1 MGGAERN
8 GTMDQVGV
16 RRIGIGLWA
25 AVCLLGGAAL
35 ASASSFFPEF
45 YHGWNPRP
53 GGWST
58 YHVRDAVGEEADVTF
73 AVVEEAGAVWLELRT
88 ASGGIPSVAAFRL
101 QGDPSEDDNVL
112 AVRARDGEG
121 PAVELDRAALERL
134 VKQGGRA
141 FGPSAL
147 SIGPRV
153 GKLEGLPDE
162 TLAVGKRKV
171 PCRHLKVKGAEGEEA
186 EVWIADEVVP
196 FGLVK
201 LVCGEESLVL
211 TDFGKGARPSLKGP
225 VLPLEVP

>member
-1 MGGAERN
+1 MGKDRAPR
-8 GTMDQVGV
+8 VGLLLAS
-16 RRIGIGLWA
+16 GLWL
-25 AVCLLGGAAL
+25 LLGTLGAG
-35 ASASSFFPEF
+35 ASSFFPEF

-73 AVVEEAGAVWLELRT
+73 AVVEEGGALWLELRT
-88 ASGGIPSVAAFRL
+88 ASEGVPSVAAFRL
-101 QGDPSEDDNVL
+101 QGDPVEDGNVL

-134 VKQGGRA
+134 LRQGGRA

-147 SIGPRV
+147 SIGPRM

-162 TLAVGKRKV
+162 AVTVGKRKV
-171 PCRHLKVKGAEGEEA
+171 SCRHLKVVGAEGVEA
-186 EVWIADEVVP
+186 EVWLSDEVVP

-201 LVCGEESLVL
+201 LVSGDESLVL

-225 VLPLEVP
+225 FIPLEVP